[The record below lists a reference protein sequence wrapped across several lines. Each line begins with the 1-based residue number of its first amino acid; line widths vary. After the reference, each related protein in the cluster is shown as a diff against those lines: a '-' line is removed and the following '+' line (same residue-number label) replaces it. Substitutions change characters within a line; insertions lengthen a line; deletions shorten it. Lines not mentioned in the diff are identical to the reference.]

1 MIILFYAPVLGR
13 VSGDKSILPL
23 SIIWTRKERKE
34 KTVDNPTRLPQL
46 ATGSIMHNIMPLSGL
61 DIKVATNHATH
72 PATRGSMNLQ
82 HYKHLYEV

>member
-23 SIIWTRKERKE
+23 SIIWTRKEERKE
-34 KTVDNPTRLPQL
+34 KSVDNPTGPPQL
-46 ATGSIMHNIMPLSGL
+46 ATGSIMHNIMPWSGL

-82 HYKHLYEV
+82 H